1 MRALGLFG
9 FLGVSFAALVAM
21 DKITRPVIVKQTEQV
36 RHLINLH
43 QRFRRP
49 IGRFFFFVEERFFCF
64 RRIRCDHYKPLY
76 LFLSLSLCNVSLDTC
91 TLCIHQCAPSK
102 KINLRL
108 SPLSSHVVHTH
119 THTPNSGFKRN

>member
-76 LFLSLSLCNVSLDTC
+76 LYLSLSLSLFVMFHLIHVPYVFINV
-91 TLCIHQCAPSK
+91 H
-102 KINLRL
+102 LRKRSISV
-108 SPLSSHVVHTH
+108 SP
-119 THTPNSGFKRN
+119 P